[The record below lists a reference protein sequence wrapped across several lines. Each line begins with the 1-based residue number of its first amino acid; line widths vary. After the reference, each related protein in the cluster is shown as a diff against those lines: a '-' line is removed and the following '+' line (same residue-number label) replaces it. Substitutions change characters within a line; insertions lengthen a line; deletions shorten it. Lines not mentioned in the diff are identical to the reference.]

1 MSTRSQGDS
10 MRIVIQRVKSSRLEV
25 DGQLVSEIKKG
36 YNVFLGVVKG
46 DSMDNV
52 ERVARRI
59 ATVRLFKD
67 EETDKLQYNISQVGG
82 EILLVSNF
90 TLCDKKG
97 SGGARPDF
105 TLSADKDTAIT
116 LYKALQKELIEKY
129 NITTKLGKFAE
140 HMQIFTQLDG
150 PINFVQEY

>member
-1 MSTRSQGDS
+1 
-10 MRIVIQRVKSSRLEV
+10 MRFVIQRVKSSRLEV
-25 DGQLVSEIKKG
+25 DGKLISEIGKG
-36 YNVFLGVVKG
+36 YNVFLGVTKG
-46 DSMDNV
+46 DSMENV
-52 ERVARRI
+52 QKCARRI

-105 TLSADKDTAIT
+105 TLSADKETAIT
-116 LYKALQKELIEKY
+116 LYKALQQELIEAY
-129 NITTKLGKFAE
+129 NIPTKLGRFAE
-140 HMQIFTQLDG
+140 HMKIYTELDG